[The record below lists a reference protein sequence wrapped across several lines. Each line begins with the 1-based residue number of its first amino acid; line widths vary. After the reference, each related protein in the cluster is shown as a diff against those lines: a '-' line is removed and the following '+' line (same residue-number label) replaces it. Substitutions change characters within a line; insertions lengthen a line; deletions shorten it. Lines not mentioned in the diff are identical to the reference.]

1 MKKWSIFFS
10 WCINQIVSCICLMM
24 FFFQHIYL
32 SICCKPWFYVLSHM
46 NSLHKH
52 EDCMKY
58 LLTRWEDV
66 FFCNEHFLRCEKWM
80 FFLQCRFHFEV
91 SSFDCNLMCFG
102 VEGINFGVQLDVCWS
117 WTWFK
122 KISSNLFYF
131 YRFCTLTD
139 WHIDRLDVI
148 HIQRHSDI
156 YSSTDISISVHQ
168 DQDTVY

>member
-1 MKKWSIFFS
+1 MEYFFS

-24 FFFQHIYL
+24 VFFSAYIL
-32 SICCKPWFYVLSHM
+32 V
-46 NSLHKH
+46 
-52 EDCMKY
+52 Y
-58 LLTRWEDV
+58 LLQTMVLCIIAHELSAQTWGLHEIFAHTLRR
-66 FFCNEHFLRCEKWM
+66 CLFLQWALPTLWKM
-80 FFLQCRFHFEV
+80 NVFLQCRFHFEV

-122 KISSNLFYF
+122 KKSSNLFNF

-148 HIQRHSDI
+148 HIQRYSDI
-156 YSSTDISISVHQ
+156 YSSSDISISVHL
-168 DQDTVY
+168 YSI